1 MNELALPGEGYIT
14 STQKIRGLRVH
25 PVVFPV
31 SATLIGLFVVLGAVF
46 SELLGETLAYLQDG
60 IIDQFGWF
68 YIASVAGFFLFVV
81 WLFFS
86 RYSSIKLGKD
96 DDEPDFN
103 YATWFAM
110 LFSAGMGIGLLF
122 FSVAEPMMHF
132 AAPPRDIEPGTI
144 DAARQAM
151 TITFFHWGLHAWSIY
166 IIIAAALAYFSF
178 RHGLPLSIR
187 SSLYPLIGRHIYGTA
202 GNIVDILAV
211 FGTLFGLATSLG
223 LGIMQINAGLERL
236 GLMTISTT
244 NQVLLIVVITITATV
259 SAATGLERGIR
270 RLSELNLSLA
280 GLLLLFVLL
289 TGPTIFLISSFIGNV
304 GRYASNLVDLTFRT
318 DAFIGLEWQKSW
330 TMFYWAWWI
339 SWSPFVGMFIARI
352 SRGRTLREFIGGVI
366 LVPATLTFF
375 WLTVFGGTALHME
388 LFDGIPLAAATQA
401 NLSTAIFVMLEELPL
416 ALLSSA
422 LAVVVVTIFF
432 VTSADSGALV
442 IDTISSG
449 DHPERS
455 SYQRIGWAFA
465 VGAVAAVL
473 LVTGGLAALQTAAI
487 VMAVPFSMV
496 MVLVCIGLTKG
507 LRAEVATVDPFTTMA
522 RRIER
527 LAQYRP
533 FPFRASLTPVAASN
547 PLEVRRHFS
556 SDGPWQDRLSGV
568 LKAVGE
574 RRRVE
579 SSVERAEASVASFIE
594 ATVLPAFKDL
604 GEQLEKH
611 GREVRIDHDQREA
624 ALIVLYGG
632 EEEFAY
638 AISGHVYRRS
648 HAAFP
653 KIPVPGEDDLREK
666 AEVVLRTGRRKEY
679 EISQWTRQ
687 GIIDDF
693 LESYVKWM
701 GW

>member
-1 MNELALPGEGYIT
+1 
-14 STQKIRGLRVH
+14 
-25 PVVFPV
+25 VVFPV

-46 SELLGETLAYLQDG
+46 SEELGATLAWLQNG

-122 FSVAEPMMHF
+122 FSVAEPMMHY
-132 AAPPRDIEPGTI
+132 AAPPRGMEPGTVE
-144 DAARQAM
+144 AARQAM
-151 TITFFHWGLHAWSIY
+151 TITFFHWGLHAWAIY

-236 GLMTISTT
+236 GLLEISTA
-244 NQVLLIVVITITATV
+244 NQVLLIVVITIAATI
-259 SAATGLERGIR
+259 SAATGLERGVR

-304 GRYASNLVDLTFRT
+304 GRYAANLVDLTFRT

-352 SRGRTLREFIGGVI
+352 SRGRTLREFIGGVL

-388 LFDGIPLAAATQA
+388 LFEGVALAAATQA
-401 NLSTAIFVMLEELPL
+401 DLSTAIFVMLEELPV
-416 ALLSSA
+416 AFLSSA

-432 VTSADSGALV
+432 ITSADSGALV

-455 SYQRIGWAFA
+455 SYQRIGWALA

-487 VMAVPFSMV
+487 VMAVPFSIV
-496 MVLVCIGLTKG
+496 MVLICIGLTKG

-533 FPFRASLTPVAASN
+533 FPLKMPLRFGPVAASN
-547 PLEVRRHFS
+547 PVEVGQQLR
-556 SDGPWQDRLSGV
+556 SDEPWQDRLGGV
-568 LKAVGE
+568 IKAVGE

-579 SSVERAEASVASFIE
+579 SSVERAEATVSSFIE
-594 ATVLPAFKDL
+594 ETVLPAFKEL

-611 GREVRIDHDQREA
+611 GREVRIEHDRREGT
-624 ALIVLYGG
+624 LIVLYGG

-653 KIPVPGEDDLREK
+653 KIPLPEERDLEEK
-666 AEVVLRTGRRKEY
+666 AEVVLRTGRRREY
-679 EISQWTRQ
+679 QISQWTRQ